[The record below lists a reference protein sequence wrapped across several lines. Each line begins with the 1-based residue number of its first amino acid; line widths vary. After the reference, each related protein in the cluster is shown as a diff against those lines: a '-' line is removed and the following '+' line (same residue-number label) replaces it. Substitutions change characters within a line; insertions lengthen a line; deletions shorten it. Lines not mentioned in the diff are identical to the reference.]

1 MFPVL
6 EDAKCTDRNLIY
18 ALICNKCELT
28 VYVGETERTLKERV
42 EEHKRDVKYQRNKPM
57 MKHFENHD
65 EKDLHVA
72 VMAKTVGETIRSE
85 EGWPTAGRE
94 ARSQSLEVLMV
105 WLRTFMR
112 CEP

>member
-1 MFPVL
+1 MIYKMESGVSVVVERVL
-6 EDAKCTDRNLIY
+6 EHSAVEAGRLPLALERLLPVEYFLVLSRDRD
-18 ALICNKCELT
+18 T
-28 VYVGETERTLKERV
+28 SPD
-42 EEHKRDVKYQRNKPM
+42 RDGTAAHRATQSR
-57 MKHFENHD
+57 
-65 EKDLHVA
+65 LL
-72 VMAKTVGETIRSE
+72 RSE